1 VSTAEQKKL
10 KLAYEGSVKRVWQCP
25 WDESSLL
32 FEFTDDYSIFDWG
45 KMPDTIANKG
55 RALAVFG
62 TFFFD
67 RLADP
72 SFWQGLNKSNTLEKF
87 ENEFAVEL
95 KKSPVLQELLKAG
108 LESHFQGLVSETGE
122 KLSLEKAAAHP
133 HPIYMQVR
141 KATVQRPKPVVVLN
155 QNVFDYPQADHSLR
169 TRLIPL
175 EVVFRFGMPSGSS
188 LKERLEKNPAYA
200 RTLGLS
206 KQPVEGQ
213 MFERPVLEFYTKLE
227 PKDRLL
233 SAQEALLISGLD
245 GAQFN
250 ELVDRTLFA
259 CIALFWQFQQ
269 RGIEL
274 WDGKFEFIMHEGK
287 ILLADSIGPDE
298 LRLLYKETH
307 LSKEMIRQIYRGS
320 NWERS
325 LKEAQKLAQER
336 CTLEWKAICKD
347 ELHSSPATFSAENKE
362 IVDAL
367 YGVLANNVTG
377 ETLFKSHPGLDEF
390 VSSTKNL
397 KRTD

>member
-1 VSTAEQKKL
+1 
-10 KLAYEGSVKRVWQCP
+10 
-25 WDESSLL
+25 
-32 FEFTDDYSIFDWG
+32 
-45 KMPDTIANKG
+45 
-55 RALAVFG
+55 
-62 TFFFD
+62 
-67 RLADP
+67 
-72 SFWQGLNKSNTLEKF
+72 
-87 ENEFAVEL
+87 
-95 KKSPVLQELLKAG
+95 
-108 LESHFQGLVSETGE
+108 
-122 KLSLEKAAAHP
+122 
-133 HPIYMQVR
+133 
-141 KATVQRPKPVVVLN
+141 
-155 QNVFDYPQADHSLR
+155 
-169 TRLIPL
+169 
-175 EVVFRFGMPSGSS
+175 MPSGSS